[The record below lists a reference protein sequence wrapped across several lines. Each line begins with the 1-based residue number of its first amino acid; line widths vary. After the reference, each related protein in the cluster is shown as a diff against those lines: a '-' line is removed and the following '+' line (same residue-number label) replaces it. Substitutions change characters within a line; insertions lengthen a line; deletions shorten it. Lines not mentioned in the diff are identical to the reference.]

1 MQLAFIA
8 AIQELP
14 PRQRAVL
21 LLRDVLGWS
30 ASETAHLLEGSQAS
44 VNSALQR
51 ARATLEVRFPRGQP
65 SGLPATDLRQRALLE
80 RYVKAWESADPDGLV
95 ALVREDAVLR
105 MPPNRAWYRGRAAI
119 KAFFGW
125 VWRPQG
131 YGPFRLL
138 TTAANSQPAFAAYV
152 RDPLDATYRAHGI
165 HVLTLADDRLSVLT
179 IFRDPRL
186 FQVFGLPAVLSA
198 DSVPVAGPRT

>member
-1 MQLAFIA
+1 
-8 AIQELP
+8 
-14 PRQRAVL
+14 
-21 LLRDVLGWS
+21 
-30 ASETAHLLEGSQAS
+30 
-44 VNSALQR
+44 
-51 ARATLEVRFPRGQP
+51 
-65 SGLPATDLRQRALLE
+65 
-80 RYVKAWESADPDGLV
+80 
-95 ALVREDAVLR
+95 
-105 MPPNRAWYRGRAAI
+105 
-119 KAFFGW
+119 